1 MYLGD
6 VIAPNWRHFK
16 NLMNRK
22 NKGLSIINQIIEIL
36 QATSY
41 GKYYCEVALVLRE
54 SHLLS
59 ALLMN
64 SEAWWNLTDQEI
76 SKLGQ
81 TDEILLSRILD
92 CEANTNI
99 LFK

>member
-1 MYLGD
+1 MVTDPVTGESSQSEYYAGLEKIKNKEEQMYLGD

-22 NKGLSIINQIIEIL
+22 KKGLSIINQIIEIL

-64 SEAWWNLTDQEI
+64 SEAWVYY
-76 SKLGQ
+76 
-81 TDEILLSRILD
+81 
-92 CEANTNI
+92 
-99 LFK
+99 